1 MLSTRSISHF
11 KDEDEILRLSAQDDI
26 TMQLPCKRKISSDW
40 CRQFAARQRLIVD
53 SHNRRRLMTTK
64 NQRPILQAAAVLGAA
79 FLLVV
84 SASPGFGQETR
95 TKIRISYPNISICC
109 LALFA
114 AQQWKIFE
122 QNGLDVE
129 SIQMRSQAANSALAS
144 GDIHYVA
151 GVGPNSVAAT
161 LRGLPS
167 KAVWFASE
175 SLIYTVL
182 ARPEFKSLK
191 ELRGKR
197 LGLTGLGGTSDV
209 ALRIA
214 LEAVGENPK
223 DFIIVALGAPQLM
236 SGLESGTIE
245 AAQLNSPLNYHAKKK
260 GFRELLDI
268 GAHVQMPLGGITAS
282 NASIQNRTSELKRV
296 IRSLQMAKRAL
307 LQSKEKAIDLIMR
320 TIRVDREVAEEMF
333 ADNRRSASGNGVPSR
348 EGMEQ
353 IVKSLQMLGQ
363 FTGKKIAFEEIT
375 DTRVARDVAKELGYK
390 ID

>member
-1 MLSTRSISHF
+1 MT
-11 KDEDEILRLSAQDDI
+11 K
-26 TMQLPCKRKISSDW
+26 KY
-40 CRQFAARQRLIVD
+40 RQRKL
-53 SHNRRRLMTTK
+53 R
-64 NQRPILQAAAVLGAA
+64 AAVLWGTV
-79 FLLVV
+79 FLFVV
-84 SASPGFGQETR
+84 SASAGFAQEG
-95 TKIRISYPNISICC
+95 KAKVRISYPNTSICC

-175 SLIYTVL
+175 QLIYSVM

-197 LGLTGLGGTSDV
+197 IGLTGLGGTSDV

-214 LEAVGENPK
+214 LEAVGENYR
-223 DFIIVALGAPQLM
+223 DFVVVALGAPQLV

-260 GFRELLDI
+260 GFRSLLEI
-268 GAHVQMPLGGITAS
+268 GDYVQMPLGGLTAS
-282 NASIQNRTSELKRV
+282 NMAIQNRTGELKRV
-296 IRSLQMAKRAL
+296 ILSLQTAKRTL
-307 LQSKEKAIDLIMR
+307 LQSKEKAIELIMR

-333 ADNRRSASGNGVPSR
+333 ADNRRSAAGNGVPSR

-353 IVKSLQMLGQ
+353 IIKSLQMLGQ
-363 FTGKKIAFEEIT
+363 FSGRKMTFDEIA
-375 DTRVARDVAKELGYK
+375 DARIAREVAKELGYK
-390 ID
+390 TE

>member
-1 MLSTRSISHF
+1 MRLLRHF
-11 KDEDEILRLSAQDDI
+11 VSGL
-26 TMQLPCKRKISSDW
+26 
-40 CRQFAARQRLIVD
+40 
-53 SHNRRRLMTTK
+53 
-64 NQRPILQAAAVLGAA
+64 VL
-79 FLLVV
+79 FIIV
-84 SASPGFGQETR
+84 SASPSVAQEVK

-175 SLIYTVL
+175 ALIYTVL
-182 ARPEFKSLK
+182 ARPEFKTLK

-197 LGLTGLGGTSDV
+197 IGLTGLGGTSDV

-214 LEAVGENPK
+214 LEAVGENYK
-223 DFIIVALGAPQLM
+223 DFTIIALGAPQLM
-236 SGLESGTIE
+236 SGLENGTIE

-260 GFRELLDI
+260 GFRPLLEIDQY
-268 GAHVQMPLGGITAS
+268 VQMPLGGLTAS
-282 NASIQNRTSELKRV
+282 NAAIQNRTSELKRV
-296 IRSLQMAKRAL
+296 IRSLQTAKRSL
-307 LQSKEKAIDLIMR
+307 LQSKEKAMDLIMR

-333 ADNRRSASGNGVPSR
+333 ADNTRSAAGNGVPSR
-348 EGMEQ
+348 EGMDQ
-353 IVKSLQMLGQ
+353 IVKSLQMLNQ
-363 FTGKKIAFEEIT
+363 FTGKKIPYEEIA
-375 DTRVARDVAKELGYK
+375 DPRIAREVAKELGYK
-390 ID
+390 S